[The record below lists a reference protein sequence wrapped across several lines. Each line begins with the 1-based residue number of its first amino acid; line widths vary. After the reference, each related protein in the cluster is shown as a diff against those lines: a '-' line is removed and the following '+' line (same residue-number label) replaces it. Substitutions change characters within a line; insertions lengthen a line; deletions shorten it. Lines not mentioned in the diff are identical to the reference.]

1 MDNWDITL
9 LVIAGYF
16 AVMGLVRLMA
26 RRRDQVLNQLQQQ
39 VEEEQNNRSQFGQPP
54 HDTKAA

>member
-9 LVIAGYF
+9 LVVAGYF

-26 RRRDQVLNQLQQQ
+26 RRRDQILNQLQHH
-39 VEEEQNNRSQFGQPP
+39 VEEEQQSRHGFGPASR
-54 HDTKAA
+54 DTKAA

>member
-16 AVMGLVRLMA
+16 AVMGLMRLMA
-26 RRRDQVLNQLQQQ
+26 RRRDQVLGRLQRQ
-39 VEEEQNNRSQFGQPP
+39 VEDEQNNPDRFEHAPR
-54 HDTKAA
+54 DTKAA

>member
-16 AVMGLVRLMA
+16 AVMGLMRLMA

-39 VEEEQNNRSQFGQPP
+39 IEEEQSNRDRFGHAP